1 MDFGSIFRI
10 YDLFLWKVFR
20 RSIVVFTALIELRIV
35 NNKSVSCLYHVD
47 KMQIFSLY
55 II

>member
-1 MDFGSIFRI
+1 MDFGCIFRI

-35 NNKSVSCLYHVD
+35 NKSVSCLYHVD